1 VQGTGWPANPHRA
14 ERRLIRNS
22 RSVSALIPYAACGGG
37 NGPIIGRDWCHPRES
52 ELPFRTRD
60 ADIIC
65 PLDSHPLDLPYA
77 DLEQLTLNQ
86 RVQGSSP
93 CAPTKVFNSYIGIFA
108 ALGHTGVT
116 RLRNDGAAFNRR
128 RLRRRAS

>member
-1 VQGTGWPANPHRA
+1 M
-14 ERRLIRNS
+14 RRQ
-22 RSVSALIPYAACGGG
+22 ATP
-37 NGPIIGRDWCHPRES
+37 
-52 ELPFRTRD
+52 
-60 ADIIC
+60 
-65 PLDSHPLDLPYA
+65 
-77 DLEQLTLNQ
+77 TLNQ

-128 RLRRRAS
+128 RLRRRASYAWERSVAVGAA